1 MRASGIVGILVIV
14 LAVVVLLGGSF
25 GTRRDVLQVGDLKV
39 TASQRQSV
47 PPWVS
52 GLAIIAGVVLVIS
65 GRRQK
70 A

>member
-1 MRASGIVGILVIV
+1 MRASGIIGILVIV

-39 TASQRQSV
+39 TASQRQSF

-52 GLAIIAGVVLVIS
+52 GLAIIAGVVLVVS
-65 GRRQK
+65 GRRQT